1 MFKLVDACWLR
12 IMEVMGRACFAVFT
26 AKDAGANPLD
36 TGNWARAKIADAAK
50 VNLTMIKL
58 ICARGMYLFIQ
69 LIFLGGNMPL

>member
-12 IMEVMGRACFAVFT
+12 IMEVMGRAWFAVFT

-36 TGNWARAKIADAAK
+36 KGNWARAKIADAAK

-58 ICARGMYLFIQ
+58 ICASGMYRICLS
-69 LIFLGGNMPL
+69 N